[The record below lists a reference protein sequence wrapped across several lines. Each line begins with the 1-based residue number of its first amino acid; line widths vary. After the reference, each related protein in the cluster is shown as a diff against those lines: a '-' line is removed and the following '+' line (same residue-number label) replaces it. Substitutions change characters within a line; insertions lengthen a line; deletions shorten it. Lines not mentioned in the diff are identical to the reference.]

1 MLLGRV
7 LHDVLQEDDSWCEV
21 GGDGVE
27 ADVEIVADLLTD
39 GLEEGEDVVRGRGP
53 PTQPH
58 YHHGT
63 AAWSG
68 GQFTTGADLFGSNSF
83 KLECY
88 HSSLEVNRPRLNW
101 NLVLRLSPK
110 IPVLLEVLIFRSAIM
125 ISLVGEQSFIGQ
137 IGHKHISQYH
147 SVRVRESGGHTH
159 QIITVCE

>member
-83 KLECY
+83 KLQCY
-88 HSSLEVNRPRLNW
+88 HSSLEVNRSSCNAI
-101 NLVLRLSPK
+101 
-110 IPVLLEVLIFRSAIM
+110 IPVW
-125 ISLVGEQSFIGQ
+125 
-137 IGHKHISQYH
+137 K
-147 SVRVRESGGHTH
+147 
-159 QIITVCE
+159 

>member
-1 MLLGRV
+1 MG
-7 LHDVLQEDDSWCEV
+7 ED
-21 GGDGVE
+21 GGDTSERPPDFDQIVE
-27 ADVEIVADLLTD
+27 VTGLDPEQVRTSNDQITQTITRQRRLEMFSIADLL
-39 GLEEGEDVVRGRGP
+39 
-53 PTQPH
+53 
-58 YHHGT
+58 
-63 AAWSG
+63 
-68 GQFTTGADLFGSNSF
+68 

-101 NLVLRLSPK
+101 NLVLRPSPK

>member
-1 MLLGRV
+1 MG
-7 LHDVLQEDDSWCEV
+7 ED
-21 GGDGVE
+21 GGDTSERPPDFDQIVE
-27 ADVEIVADLLTD
+27 VTGLDPEQVRTSNDQITQTITRQRRLEMFSIADLL
-39 GLEEGEDVVRGRGP
+39 
-53 PTQPH
+53 
-58 YHHGT
+58 
-63 AAWSG
+63 
-68 GQFTTGADLFGSNSF
+68 